1 MSLSLHDLYFS
12 TQNKNHMFHIIAQSV
27 KQITDYSILEDDKYI
42 MLYKSNYARIFDET
56 NAETIV
62 EINKKLLDVV
72 GELIIYD
79 LQKTDHKVDTITK
92 PQKKPIAN
100 ITLSSSMRKLD
111 SKNRYN
117 YTLHVNET
125 MIQIQTITILK
136 ENNPL
141 CTSLINV
148 KINNDLLQCEYYES
162 KWFNKRELLI
172 YHPLNTI
179 NHEIKDKSIDIQFL
193 SNNMIEIEPQN
204 DIFQIVKLKKI
215 PINDEIY
222 ICCQIEDREKLIN
235 IGDTIGFFKD
245 NILSYL
251 SNIKN
256 IQNSYLFF
264 EDREIDVTCELLMNI
279 SVQNMVCIKTY

>member
-1 MSLSLHDLYFS
+1 
-12 TQNKNHMFHIIAQSV
+12 MFHIIAQSV

-72 GELIIYD
+72 GELIIHD
-79 LQKTDHKVDTITK
+79 LQKTNHKVDTINKLQREPITK
-92 PQKKPIAN
+92 H

-111 SKNRYN
+111 SKNRYH

-204 DIFQIVKLKKI
+204 DIFQINLRKYGWNEAIWDKITLNEFYRYPYIIDRNPGDRGLRKLTLATI
-215 PINDEIY
+215 PHIRADWFIAHGAKPELYHEIL
-222 ICCQIEDREKLIN
+222 KLPDKLGN
-235 IGDTIGFFKD
+235 Y
-245 NILSYL
+245 N
-251 SNIKN
+251 
-256 IQNSYLFF
+256 
-264 EDREIDVTCELLMNI
+264 
-279 SVQNMVCIKTY
+279 